1 MKRTFLAAVTA
12 ITLLFTF
19 FIQTETKA
27 DVFAHNIRV
36 TQPGSNDPFDG
47 RFDDGTG
54 AAIRFTLADRADSL
68 WINIYNGATLVRT
81 ITATG
86 FNYVDSAGVRDTF
99 VVWDGNNNS
108 GSSVPTGNYTFE
120 VKTWNSGYATYK
132 TIHYSTPAIFTR
144 GVTTVKNKALKNFG
158 FIFTADN
165 GGYATGVARHAAN
178 GEQWGNAQGTALL
191 TTTGVP
197 VGPGEVRHS
206 SEADEDG
213 YIYLLSTSQRK
224 IFRYHTDTLNVVE
237 IDSGYTA
244 AIRGL
249 QVVGTGAG
257 KQIIVVAD
265 TVVYRLNIGNN
276 YTFYGQKEVLISTQG
291 AGIGMYDAVAGRDP
305 NNSLY
310 VTFVGIPN
318 GSTKPGL
325 ARFHLGSSFTGTK
338 TFADT
343 VWTVRNDTGLVTTA
357 AIYYGATSNDDIIY
371 FTRSR
376 IASGNAFVQ
385 GIFAVKDIYNSAAP
399 VAELAFQDYQN
410 NITSIR
416 ADVAVDAAGN
426 IVFFENSN
434 EEVIVISRPGSGNTF
449 TTPALNPIKVI
460 FAETIAAV
468 RIDAN
473 GDFVPDRLNEVVT
486 VIGVVNS
493 VNFTASSNRFQYGI
507 QDATAGI
514 IITKGSETGGGPV
527 YNIGDRLLVTGTVGH
542 FNGVTQLNLT
552 NLGTDIELLDI
563 NNPLTPVELNLTE
576 FIADAEKYES
586 MLVKVNGVT
595 TTPENTVN
603 WPASNADA
611 NINIW
616 NGYTRAILR
625 IDRDTDCD
633 GQPAPTYPINVVGL
647 ATQFF
652 TGTPANGGYQ
662 ISPNAYA
669 GITQGVATNPHPYF
683 FLNAPGDDATILV
696 TDSAQ
701 SFTANWTKTIDVDG
715 DAVQY
720 QFQLLKT
727 PVFGSNPLNDSLF
740 TFTGTQALGWLGTAD
755 TLNTKWTVRARG
767 GNSITFIPSQD
778 TFNIRIIRAIP
789 VGVKDAIPTQF
800 YVDQNY
806 PNPFNPST
814 TIKFGLPTAEVVD
827 LRIYNMLGQE
837 VAVLANNRYYE
848 AGSHSAVF
856 DATRLASGTYIY
868 RLQAGK
874 SVVTKKMQLL
884 K

>member
-1 MKRTFLAAVTA
+1 MKRTLLTAVAALA
-12 ITLLFTF
+12 LLFTF
-19 FIQTETKA
+19 LIQTETKA

-36 TQPGSNDPFDG
+36 TQPGSNAPFDG

-68 WINIYNGATLVRT
+68 WINIFNGTTLVRT
-81 ITATG
+81 IVATN

-108 GSSVPTGNYTFE
+108 GNSVPSGNYTFE
-120 VKTWNSGYATYK
+120 VKTWNSGYAGYK

-144 GVTTVKNKALKNFG
+144 GVTTVRNKALKNFG

-197 VGPGEVRHS
+197 VGPSNLRYS
-206 SEADEDG
+206 SEADEEG
-213 YIYLLSTSQRK
+213 YIYLLSTTLKK
-224 IFRYHTDTLNVVE
+224 IYRYHTDTLNVVE
-237 IDSGYTA
+237 IDSGYGA

-249 QVVGTGAG
+249 QVVGSGAS
-257 KQIIVVAD
+257 KSLIVIGD
-265 TVVYRLNIGNN
+265 TAVYRLNIGNS
-276 YTFYGQKEVLISTQG
+276 YTFYGEKERLISTQG
-291 AGIGMYDAVAGRDP
+291 AGLLLWDAVAGRDA

-310 VTFVGIPN
+310 VTFTGSPD
-318 GSTKPGL
+318 GSTKPGV
-325 ARFHLGSSFTGTK
+325 ARFQLGSTFGGTK

-343 VWTVRNDTGLVTTA
+343 IWTVRMDTGRVSTA
-357 AIYYGATSNDDIIY
+357 AIYYGATSADDIVY
-371 FTRSR
+371 FTKAR
-376 IASGNAFVQ
+376 IASGNAFQQ
-385 GIFAVKDIYNSAAP
+385 GIFAMKNIYTASP
-399 VAELAFQDYQN
+399 TTELAFQDYQN
-410 NITSIR
+410 NITFDR
-416 ADVAVDAAGN
+416 ADVAVDAVGN

-434 EEVIVISRPGSGNTF
+434 EEVIIISRPGSGNTF
-449 TTPALNPIKVI
+449 TTPALAPIKVI

-473 GDFVPDRLNEVVT
+473 NDFVPDRLNEVVT

-493 VNFTASSNRFQYGI
+493 VNFTASSNRFQYAI

-552 NLGTDIELLDI
+552 NLATDIELLDI
-563 NNPLTPVELNLTE
+563 NNALTPVEMSLTQFLE
-576 FIADAEKYES
+576 QAEKYES
-586 MLVKVNGVT
+586 MLIKVIGVS
-595 TTPENTVN
+595 TTPDNTVN
-603 WPASNADA
+603 WPATGADA

-616 NGYTRAILR
+616 DGYSRAILR

-633 GQPAPTYPINVVGL
+633 GQPAPTYPVNVVGL

-662 ISPNAYA
+662 VSPNAYA
-669 GITQGVATNPHPYF
+669 GFTQGVNTNPHPYF
-683 FLNAPGDDATILV
+683 FLNSPANNATITV
-696 TDSAQ
+696 TDSSA
-701 SFTANWTKTIDVDG
+701 SYTANWTKTIDVDG
-715 DAVQY
+715 EAVQY

-727 PVFGSNPLNDSLF
+727 PVFGSNPLNDTSF
-740 TFTGTQALGWLGTAD
+740 TFTGTQALSWLGTAD

-767 GNSITFIPSQD
+767 GNSITFIGSPD

-789 VGVKDAIPTQF
+789 VGVKDIVPAQF

-827 LRIYNMLGQE
+827 LRIYNMLGQQ
-837 VAVLANNRYYE
+837 VAVLANNRFYE

-856 DATRLASGTYIY
+856 DAAKLASGTYIY

-874 SVVTKKMQLL
+874 QVVTKKMQLL

>member
-1 MKRTFLAAVTA
+1 MKRTLLTVVMA
-12 ITLLFTF
+12 ITLLFTIL
-19 FIQTETKA
+19 IQTETKA

-47 RFDDGTG
+47 RFDDSSG

-68 WINIYNGATLVRT
+68 WINIFNGTTLVRT
-81 ITATG
+81 ITVTG

-99 VVWDGNNNS
+99 VVWDGNNN
-108 GSSVPTGNYTFE
+108 GGTSVPSGNYTFE
-120 VKTWNSGYATYK
+120 IKTWNSGYTTYK
-132 TIHYSTPAIFTR
+132 TIHYSMPAIYTR

-197 VGPGEVRHS
+197 VGPSNVRYA
-206 SEADEDG
+206 SEADEEG
-213 YIYLLSTSQRK
+213 YIYLLSTTLRK
-224 IFRYHTDTLNVVE
+224 IYRYHTDTLNVVE
-237 IDSGYTA
+237 IDSSYPA

-249 QVVGTGAG
+249 QVTGTGADKKLYVIG
-257 KQIIVVAD
+257 D
-265 TVVYRLNIGNN
+265 TAIYRLNIGNS
-276 YTFYGQKEVLISTQG
+276 YTYYGERERIISTQG
-291 AGIGMYDAVAGRDP
+291 AGLVMWDAVVGRDA
-305 NNSLY
+305 NNSLF
-310 VTFVGIPN
+310 VTFT
-318 GSTKPGL
+318 GSPDASAKPGV
-325 ARFHLGSSFTGTK
+325 ARFQLGSSFSGTK

-343 VWTVRNDTGLVTTA
+343 IWTVRMDTGRVSTA
-357 AIYYGATSNDDIIY
+357 AIYYGATSADDIVY
-371 FTRSR
+371 FTKAR
-376 IASGNAFVQ
+376 IASGNAFQQ
-385 GIFAVKDIYNSAAP
+385 GIFAMKNIYTAAP
-399 VAELAFQDYQN
+399 AVELAFQDYQN
-410 NITSIR
+410 NITFDR
-416 ADVAVDAAGN
+416 ADVTVDAAGN

-449 TTPALNPIKVI
+449 TTPALAPIKVI

-473 GDFVPDRLNEVVT
+473 NDFVPDRLNEVVT

-514 IITKGSETGGGPV
+514 IITKGSETGGGTV

-552 NLGTDIELLDI
+552 NLANDIELLDI
-563 NNPLTPVELNLTE
+563 NNALTPVELSLTHFLE
-576 FIADAEKYES
+576 AAEKYES
-586 MLVKVNGVT
+586 MMVKVNGVA
-595 TTPENTVN
+595 TTPDNTVN
-603 WPASNADA
+603 WPASGADA

-616 NGYTRAILR
+616 DGYSRAILR
-625 IDRDTDCD
+625 VDRDTDCD

-647 ATQFF
+647 ATQYF

-662 ISPNAYA
+662 VSPNAYA

-683 FLNAPGDDATILV
+683 FLNAPADNATITV
-696 TDSAQ
+696 TDSSQ
-701 SFTANWTKTIDVDG
+701 SFTANWSKTIDIDG
-715 DAVQY
+715 EAVQY

-727 PVFGSNPLNDSLF
+727 PVFGSNPLNDSSF

-789 VGVKDAIPTQF
+789 VGVKDVVPSHF

-827 LRIYNMLGQE
+827 LRIYNMLGQQ
-837 VAVLANNRYYE
+837 VAVLANNRFYE

-874 SVVTKKMQLL
+874 NVVTKKMQLL